1 MNAMSEAVTDTTTP
15 PTAGPRE
22 VVVEVIDLHK
32 SFGSVEVLKGISTV
46 IHRGEVVCV
55 IGPSGS
61 GKSTLLRCVNLLEG
75 PTSGTVVVNG
85 EEVTDPDCD
94 IDRIRSNLGMVFQQF
109 NLFPHINAL
118 QNCTIGQI
126 NVLKRPKE
134 EAAAKA
140 QENLAKVGLAGRES
154 AYPAQL
160 SGGQQQRVA
169 IARALSMDPGL
180 MLFDEPTSALDPELV
195 GDVLSVMRE
204 LASEGMTMIVVTHEM
219 AFAREVADRV
229 IFMDDGV
236 IVEEG
241 HPDDVIGRPREQRT
255 ITFLERVLDPTHV
268 RAGEEDEAHK
278 RRHAADRPAVGS
290 SRRDDDLRPLPGL
303 PH

>member
-241 HPDDVIGRPREQRT
+241 SPDDVIGRPKEKRT
-255 ITFLERVLDPTHV
+255 FTFLQRVLDPTHV
-268 RAGEEDEAHK
+268 HAGDEDEAYQ
-278 RRHAADRPAVGS
+278 RRHAADHQAATS
-290 SRRDDDLRPLPGL
+290 TSRDDDLRPRPGI

>member
-1 MNAMSEAVTDTTTP
+1 MNAMSEAFTNTTTP

-241 HPDDVIGRPREQRT
+241 RPDDVIGRPKEKRT
-255 ITFLERVLDPTHV
+255 FTFLQRVLDPTHV
-268 RAGEEDEAHK
+268 HAGDEDEAYQ
-278 RRHAADRPAVGS
+278 RRHAADHQAATS
-290 SRRDDDLRPLPGL
+290 TSRDDDLRPRPGI